1 MRPKAVWEP
10 EYHRVFVELCVEQTL
25 LGNKP
30 GTHFTK
36 EGWRNILSS
45 FQEKTGAMYDRMQLK
60 NHWDTMGRQWKIWRR
75 LVECSY
81 MSWDP
86 ETNTFGASDDDWAIY
101 LQENPDAG
109 QYRLSVPQD
118 LKKLEIIFAGRN
130 VEVKDEVVLLSSVV
144 KKRRRS
150 CYEEEDEDNQS
161 MCSSSN
167 PQTKGY
173 WSPSTHELFLNLLVQ
188 ETLKGNR
195 PEAHFNKEGW
205 KTILE
210 TINDN
215 TGLSYTRAQLKNHW
229 DCTRKAWKVWC
240 QLVGASSMKWDPET
254 RSFGATEEDWRIY
267 IRENPKAGLFR
278 HKEVPH
284 ADQLA
289 IIFNGV
295 IEPGE
300 TYTPPSRLRKKL
312 LYNRSE
318 SPQWNDPTPLS
329 KHHRDEAETSRL
341 NGGYAESRLQED
353 RIESETAQRLDAM
366 KSMSEG
372 MLQESP
378 VCVEIESAKLMYSIG
393 ECIQSL
399 DAMNEVEEGSELYL
413 FALDL
418 FLKREYREIFLELKK
433 PSLRIAWLQRLHS
446 ASLAVTTT

>member
-10 EYHRVFVELCVEQTL
+10 EYHRVFLDLCVEQTM

-30 GTHFTK
+30 GTHFSK
-36 EGWRNILSS
+36 EGWRNILIS

-60 NHWDTMGRQWKIWRR
+60 NHWDTMSRQWKIWRR
-75 LVECSY
+75 LVESSY
-81 MSWDP
+81 MNWDP
-86 ETNTFGASDDDWAIY
+86 ETNRFRASDGDWANY

-118 LKKLEIIFAGRN
+118 LKKLEIIFAGCN
-130 VEVKDEVVLLSSVV
+130 VEVKNDEVSGVR
-144 KKRRRS
+144 KRRRS
-150 CYEEEDEDNQS
+150 FYEEEDEDNQS

-173 WSPSTHELFLNLLVQ
+173 WSPSTHKLFLDLLVQ

-195 PEAHFNKEGW
+195 PDTHFNKEGW
-205 KTILE
+205 KTILG
-210 TINDN
+210 TINEN
-215 TGLSYTRAQLKNHW
+215 TGIGYTRAQLKNHW
-229 DCTRKAWKVWC
+229 DCTRKGWKIWC
-240 QLVGASSMKWDPET
+240 QLVGASSMKWDPES
-254 RSFGATEEDWRIY
+254 RSFGATEEEWRTY
-267 IRENPKAGLFR
+267 IRENPRAGQFR

-300 TYTPPSRLRKKL
+300 TYTPPSRSRKEL
-312 LYNRSE
+312 IHNRSE
-318 SPQWNDPTPLS
+318 SPQWRDTTPLS
-329 KHHRDEAETSRL
+329 KLHIDEAETSRL
-341 NGGYAESRLQED
+341 NGGYAESQED
-353 RIESETAQRLDAM
+353 RIDSENAQPLDDM
-366 KSMSEG
+366 KLMSEG

-399 DAMNEVEEGSELYL
+399 DAMKEVEEGSELYL

-433 PSLRIAWLQRLHS
+433 PSLRITWLQRLQA
-446 ASLAVTTT
+446 ASLSIT